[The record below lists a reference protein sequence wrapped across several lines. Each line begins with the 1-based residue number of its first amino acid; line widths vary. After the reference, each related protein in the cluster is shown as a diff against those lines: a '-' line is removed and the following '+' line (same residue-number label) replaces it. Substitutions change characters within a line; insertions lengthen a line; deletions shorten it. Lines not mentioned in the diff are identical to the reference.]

1 VLRWR
6 GHTNLFESLYI
17 IPGGF
22 GTGVA
27 LSTTFI
33 GLAAGVEPADIAI
46 AGTGL
51 YQAQNIGVVV
61 GLSVVGSLLRTTLRP
76 QLEEGLRDIKDMERI
91 IDRSVSDIGYVQ
103 SLTGHVRNVVVNSYV
118 QSMMYARIASLIAA
132 ALTFLIALLVREHK
146 L

>member
-1 VLRWR
+1 MLRWH
-6 GHTNLFESLYI
+6 GHTNIFESLYI

-22 GTGVA
+22 GTGIA

-33 GLAAGVEPADIAI
+33 GLAAGVEPADVAI

-76 QLEEGLRDIKDMERI
+76 QLEKGLGDFKDMERI

-103 SLTGHVRNVVVNSYV
+103 SLTGHVRNVVVDSYV
-118 QSMMYARIASLIAA
+118 QSMVYAHIASLIAA

>member
-1 VLRWR
+1 MLRWR